1 MTSSD
6 EPFGSESHLSEL
18 KGVSVLVVED
28 TWPVAKALKGA
39 LEQLGMHVIGPTA
52 TTADA
57 RRLVA
62 SQAPT
67 VALVDVNLKQE
78 MAGDLIYELHER
90 GIRVIIVSG
99 YAVPPVSMEKAA
111 AFVQKPF
118 NGKELIAALRA
129 AVGRLH

>member
-6 EPFGSESHLSEL
+6 EPCGSESHLSEL

-28 TWPVAKALKGA
+28 TWPVAKALKGV
-39 LEQLGMHVIGPTA
+39 LEQLVMHVIGQTA
-52 TTADA
+52 RAADA

-62 SQAPT
+62 SQAPI

-78 MAGDLIYELHER
+78 MAGDLIDELHER

-118 NGKELIAALRA
+118 NGKELVAALRA
-129 AVGRLH
+129 AVGR

>member
-1 MTSSD
+1 MSSSD
-6 EPFGSESHLSEL
+6 EPSGSESHLSEL

-62 SQAPT
+62 SHAPI

-78 MAGDLIYELHER
+78 MAGDLIDELYER

-118 NGKELIAALRA
+118 NGKELVAALRA